1 MINGKLIRSE
11 KLFLGS
17 LIGDHTKTAI
27 GTKMNTGTKIGTG
40 CNIVFNQFPSRN
52 VSSFTE
58 ILNNNQVKMD
68 FKRFVKT
75 AEIVKLRRNVF
86 FTEQEKNIIIIF
98 IKIYKCYC
106 SMSCALLY

>member
-1 MINGKLIRSE
+1 MINGKLIRSG

-40 CNIVFNQFPSRN
+40 CNIISCQFPSRN

-58 ILNNNQVKMD
+58 ILYNKPVKMD
-68 FKRFVKT
+68 FKKFVKT
-75 AEIVKLRRNVF
+75 AEIVKLRRNGF
-86 FTEQEKNIIIIF
+86 FTEKEKKYYNY
-98 IKIYKCYC
+98 IYKN
-106 SMSCALLY
+106 L